1 MRTYALSDVGL
12 VRKDNEDSY
21 LVSAERGLFVV
32 ADGMGGHMG
41 GQMASTMAV
50 QILDEL
56 MSGGALLQPEP
67 GKLLQNIL
75 LTANE
80 RILVRGRLE
89 QQYYGMGTTVT
100 AALMREGVLYI
111 AHIGD
116 SRAYL
121 YRGGNLSLL
130 TRDHSLVNELFCNG
144 SLTLEE
150 AQNHPQRNIL
160 TRALGIKEHPEIDLT
175 QVKLEPG
182 DKLLLCTDG
191 LFNHV
196 HDPEI
201 KTMLEQEHS
210 LDALVRKLVDQA
222 LALGGYDNI
231 TVVAVHCE

>member
-1 MRTYALSDVGL
+1 MHVNALTNVGL
-12 VRKDNEDSY
+12 VRKDNEDNY

-41 GQMASTMAV
+41 GQMASSMAV

-56 MSGGALLQPEP
+56 ITGNQLMQEP
-67 GKLLQNIL
+67 GKLLQDVL

-80 RILVRGRLE
+80 RILSLGRE
-89 QQYYGMGTTVT
+89 EHQYYGMGTTVT
-100 AALMREGVLYI
+100 AALFRNGVLYI

-121 YRGGNLSLL
+121 YREGNLSLL
-130 TRDHSLVNELFCNG
+130 TRDHSLVNELFRNG

-160 TRALGIKEHPEIDLT
+160 TRALGIKENPEIDLLVVPV
-175 QVKLEPG
+175 QRG

-191 LFNHV
+191 LYNHV

-201 KTMLEQEHS
+201 KVLLDREQS
-210 LDALVRKLVDQA
+210 LKTITEKMVDQA

-231 TVVAVHCE
+231 TVIVVQYE